1 MLVPFSMKLSHG
13 NLPFD
18 MVIYLNIP
26 LRYLNN
32 YLTGLIRNPN
42 IREMIE
48 AHASF

>member
-1 MLVPFSMKLSHG
+1 MKMSNG
-13 NLPFD
+13 NLSFD

-26 LRYLNN
+26 RRYLNN

-48 AHASF
+48 AQASF